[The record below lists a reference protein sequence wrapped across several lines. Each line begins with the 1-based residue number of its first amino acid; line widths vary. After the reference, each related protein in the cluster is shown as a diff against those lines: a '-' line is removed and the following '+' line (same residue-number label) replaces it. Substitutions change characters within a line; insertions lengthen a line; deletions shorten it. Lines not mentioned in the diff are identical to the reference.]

1 MAFIYVQHLSPQ
13 HESILA
19 SLLAKNTKM
28 RVQQAE
34 NKEKME
40 PDNIYVIP
48 PDKEMNIQD
57 GHIILSPRPDS
68 PKVNLPIDILF
79 SSLAETHKQNVI
91 GIILSGSATDGT
103 RGLQAIKLEGGLT
116 FAQDDSAKFS
126 SMPKS
131 AIAAGAVDFVLSPRE
146 IAFELKKI
154 SKHPLIRSNG
164 SETEKDIEIDHNPAE
179 LENMLRHLHRQ
190 TGVDFTLYKMNTIK
204 RRIQRRMLLHKIKSL
219 KEYSSLVT
227 ERKPLKNGKQGEQ
240 QGNEADLLYHDLLIT
255 VTDFFRDPEACR
267 YLKTTLFPKLLKNK
281 RAGKVLR
288 VWIPA
293 CSTGE
298 EAYTIAMLLR
308 EIQDTKYRDIPIQ
321 VFATDLSASAVSKAR
336 IGIYTR
342 GEVENVSPKRL
353 QRFFTKSNGNFR
365 IAQSVRDVCV
375 FAPHNVLIDPPFSH
389 IDFIS
394 CCNLLIYFDL
404 AAQKKTIATFHY
416 ALNENGFLMLG
427 KSESIGQSGQLF
439 ISSNK
444 KLRIYQRKMNSGQG
458 ILSAAGT
465 RLSQRH
471 TMQVDVP
478 NSIAI
483 PNGSNNKIKG
493 FAGNGND
500 FEHAIDSILLSRF
513 TPASVVINQRME
525 ILQFRGETNLYLTHA
540 PGIATLD
547 ILKMA
552 RPEISF
558 ELRNAIAKAFKTK
571 KRVDKKSIE
580 MNGGRNI
587 VSLEVLPLHNDFIE
601 PLLLIVFTE
610 QQQEEIATQSKGK
623 RSKTATAAKD
633 RRIKKMEEEMS
644 AYREEL
650 RNVMHDHEAVIEE
663 LQSSNEEVV
672 SSNEELRSLNEE
684 LETSKEEIQSANE
697 ELATSNQELR
707 TRNELINELYNYSES
722 IIATIHD
729 PMIILDKEL
738 RVKTANNS
746 FYKKFRV
753 SEEQT
758 EGMLLYELGNGQ
770 WNIPGLRELLEN
782 IIPKNSTFRDFEVD
796 HNFPGIGQKVMLLN
810 AKRIIQHAHREEL
823 ILLAIADITELRRLT
838 LELQRKEKE
847 ELEEQIEAEKE
858 IIDTYKIADAYIR
871 NVFMQAPVSIVVYKG
886 PSFIVD
892 MINEKALEMWGTTY
906 EKVINKPLFEISPE
920 LREQQMEKILT
931 DVYTKGEPFIG
942 DEISLQYIRDGK
954 EHDGYFNF
962 AIHPVHDLKGMV
974 GGLTAIGTEVTQEVT
989 ARKKIEES
997 EKRYRDLI
1005 QGSPVG
1011 IYTCNA
1017 EGDIELYNET
1027 AVKLWGRKPEAGK
1040 DKWCGSWKMYNAD
1053 GTFLPHGKCPM
1064 AVAIKEGRSVSQ
1076 EIIIEQ
1082 LDGTRHS
1089 VIPYPQP
1096 VYDLNGKLI
1105 GAINTVIDITPQV
1118 MAMKKI
1124 EASEK
1129 SLAKLAAIVQHSEDA
1144 IISTTL
1150 DGIVTSW
1157 NPGAEKIFGYS
1168 SEEMIGQLIAKIIPK
1183 DRLSEESDILEK
1195 IQQGEGVSHFATK
1208 RLCKEG
1214 RLIEVSL
1221 TLSPIKDGKGIIT
1234 GASKIARDISQ
1245 AKKIEKALRES
1256 EKQFRELADAMPQ
1269 IVWTARPDGY
1279 IDYYNRQ
1286 WYEFTGFGERY
1297 GDESWIPI
1305 LHPDDVLRCIDRYY
1319 HSIKTGEPL
1328 QIECRFKE
1336 RKNSGTYRWFI
1347 VRANAVRDEQGKI
1360 AKWFGTCTDIDDAKR
1375 VQEELEQGTQ
1385 RREDFIKMASH
1396 ELKTPI
1402 TTIKGYIQL
1411 VLSGISNEEQISP
1424 LLVKSSLLTME
1435 KQVNRLTRL
1444 MSELLDISRIEAGQ
1458 LQLNKESFSLN
1469 ELVIEI
1475 AQDVIYTNN
1484 RYTINVSHDF
1494 ECSVYA
1500 DRDRMGQVLTNIL
1513 NNAIK
1518 YSPRADRIDM
1528 KIHQQGKDEVA
1539 VIIKDYGIGIEKVEQ
1554 GKIFERF
1561 YRAEGKSEQTYPGFG
1576 VGLYLASEIIQRH
1589 NGRISVE
1596 SEKTKGSTFTVT
1608 LPFADRDEK

>member
-1 MAFIYVQHLSPQ
+1 
-13 HESILA
+13 
-19 SLLAKNTKM
+19 LL
-28 RVQQAE
+28 
-34 NKEKME
+34 
-40 PDNIYVIP
+40 
-48 PDKEMNIQD
+48 
-57 GHIILSPRPDS
+57 
-68 PKVNLPIDILF
+68 
-79 SSLAETHKQNVI
+79 
-91 GIILSGSATDGT
+91 
-103 RGLQAIKLEGGLT
+103 
-116 FAQDDSAKFS
+116 
-126 SMPKS
+126 
-131 AIAAGAVDFVLSPRE
+131 
-146 IAFELKKI
+146 
-154 SKHPLIRSNG
+154 
-164 SETEKDIEIDHNPAE
+164 
-179 LENMLRHLHRQ
+179 
-190 TGVDFTLYKMNTIK
+190 
-204 RRIQRRMLLHKIKSL
+204 
-219 KEYSSLVT
+219 
-227 ERKPLKNGKQGEQ
+227 
-240 QGNEADLLYHDLLIT
+240 
-255 VTDFFRDPEACR
+255 
-267 YLKTTLFPKLLKNK
+267 PKLLKDK
-281 RAGKVLR
+281 QAGEVLR

-298 EAYTIAMLLR
+298 EAYSLAMLLR
-308 EIQDTKYRDIPIQ
+308 EIQDTKYAGIPIQ

-336 IGIYTR
+336 IGIYTK

-394 CCNLLIYFDL
+394 CCNLLIYFDV
-404 AAQKKTIATFHY
+404 AAQKKALATFHY
-416 ALNENGFLMLG
+416 ALTKNGYLMLG

-439 ISSNK
+439 TSSNK
-444 KLRIYQRKMNSGQG
+444 KLRIYQRKRNSGLG
-458 ILSAAGT
+458 ILSAGDT

-471 TMQVDVP
+471 TMQVDATNP
-478 NSIAI
+478 IAI
-483 PNGSNNKIKG
+483 PPGGKQKIKG
-493 FAGNGND
+493 LAATGND
-500 FEHAIDSILLSRF
+500 FENAIDSILLSRF
-513 TPASVVINQRME
+513 SPASVVINQRME
-525 ILQFRGETNLYLTHA
+525 ILQFRGETNLYLAHA

-558 ELRNAIAKAFKTK
+558 ELRNAIARAFKTK
-571 KRVDKKSIE
+571 KPVDKRNIE

-587 VSLEVLPLHNDFIE
+587 VSLEVLPLNNEFIE

-610 QQQEEIATQSKGK
+610 QQHEEIATQGKGK
-623 RSKTATAAKD
+623 RSKMATAAKD

-644 AYREEL
+644 AYRQEL
-650 RNVMHDHEAVIEE
+650 RNITHDHEAAIEE

-672 SSNEELRSLNEE
+672 SSNEELRSMNEE

-738 RVKTANNS
+738 RVKTANSS

-753 SEEQT
+753 SEERT
-758 EGMLLYELGNGQ
+758 EGVLLYELGNGQ
-770 WNIPGLRELLEN
+770 WNIPRLRMLLEN
-782 IIPKNSTFRDFEVD
+782 IIPKNSAFHDFEVD

-838 LELQRKEKE
+838 LELQQKEKK
-847 ELEEQIEAEKE
+847 ELEEQIEVEKK
-858 IIDTYKIADAYIR
+858 IIDAYKIADAYIR
-871 NVFMQAPVSIVVYKG
+871 NVFMQASVSIVVYKG

-892 MINEKALEMWGTTY
+892 MINDKGLEMWGTTY
-906 EKVINKPLFEISPE
+906 EEVINKPLFEISPE
-920 LREQQMEKILT
+920 LREQHLEKILT

-942 DEISLQYIRDGK
+942 DEIPLQYIRNGK
-954 EHDGYFNF
+954 HDEGYFNF
-962 AIHPVHDLKGMV
+962 AIHPVHDFKGTIIGV
-974 GGLTAIGTEVTQEVT
+974 TAVGTEVTQEVT

-997 EKRYRDLI
+997 EKRFRDLI

-1011 IYTCNA
+1011 IYTCNV

-1027 AVKLWGRKPEAGK
+1027 AFRLWGRKPETGK
-1040 DKWCGSWKMYNAD
+1040 DKWCGSWKMYDSD
-1053 GTFLPHGKCPM
+1053 GTFLPHDKCPM
-1064 AVAIKEGRSVSQ
+1064 AVAIKEGRTVRS

-1082 LDGTRHS
+1082 PDGTRHS
-1089 VIPYPQP
+1089 VIPHPQP
-1096 VYDLNGKLI
+1096 LYDLNGRLI

-1118 MAMKKI
+1118 IAMKRM

-1144 IISTTL
+1144 IISKTL
-1150 DGIVTSW
+1150 EGIITSW

-1168 SEEMIGQLIAKIIPK
+1168 PEEMIGQSIMKVLPR
-1183 DRLSEESDILEK
+1183 DRLVEESGILERIRK
-1195 IQQGEGVSHFATK
+1195 GEGVKHFETQ
-1208 RLCKEG
+1208 RLAKDG
-1214 RLIEVSL
+1214 KLIDISL
-1221 TLSPIKDGKGIIT
+1221 TISSIKDGKGNIT
-1234 GASKIARDISQ
+1234 GASIIARDISR
-1245 AKKIEKALRES
+1245 AKKIETALRES

-1297 GDESWIPI
+1297 GDESWVPI
-1305 LHPDDVLRCIDRYY
+1305 LHPEDVQRCIDRYH
-1319 HSIKTGEPL
+1319 HSIKTGEPF
-1328 QIECRFKE
+1328 QIEYRFKD
-1336 RKNSGTYRWFI
+1336 RKNPDTYRWFI
-1347 VRANAVRDEQGKI
+1347 GRANAIRDEHGKI

-1375 VQEELEQGTQ
+1375 VQEELEQGKQ

-1411 VLSGISNEEQISP
+1411 VLSGVRNEEQVPP

-1444 MSELLDISRIEAGQ
+1444 MSELLDLSRIEAGQ
-1458 LQLNKESFSLN
+1458 LELNKESFNLN
-1469 ELVIEI
+1469 ELVMEI
-1475 AQDVIYTNN
+1475 AQEVLYTNN
-1484 RYTINVSHDF
+1484 RYAINISHDF

-1500 DRDRMGQVLTNIL
+1500 DRDRMGQVITNIL

-1518 YSPRADRIDM
+1518 YSPGAETIDVRIQ
-1528 KIHQQGKDEVA
+1528 QQGQTEAA
-1539 VIIKDYGIGIEKVEQ
+1539 VIVKDYGIGIDKVNQ

-1576 VGLYLASEIIQRH
+1576 VGLYLASEIVQRH

-1596 SEKTKGSTFTVT
+1596 SEKTKGSSFTVT
-1608 LPFADRDEK
+1608 LPLADCDKK